1 MDLFQH
7 AAEADPRS
15 PSERGVPLAER
26 MRPKKLDDV
35 VGQPHLTGASSILA
49 RSVKQGRV
57 PSILLWGPPGTGKTT
72 IAECLANEVEAR
84 FIKISAVL
92 AGVADLRKAI
102 EDAKRLRAERRTGT
116 LLFVDEIHRFNKAQ
130 QDALLPHVE
139 NGTVTLIGAT
149 TENPSF
155 EVNAALLSRC
165 RVLVLKSVAPEALV
179 ALLDRALS
187 SEQGLKDRAI
197 SVDDTARKVLIAAAG
212 GDARKLLTSLE
223 VAADLAEAEGR
234 TLIERADVEA
244 AVQRRVLVYDKDGEQ
259 HYDVVSAFIKSMRGS
274 DADAALYWGFRMLE
288 AGEDPIFVL
297 RRMVIFASEDVG
309 NADPQGLLVAVAALQ
324 AFQLTGMPEGA
335 IPISHAI
342 TYLASAPKSNASYL
356 AMHAVRKDIHA
367 HGSLPVPLHLRN
379 APTKLMASLDY
390 GKGYQ
395 YPHDFA
401 GAVVDEQY
409 LPDALRDRTFYQ
421 PKDLGFEQAIKARAQ
436 ARTDQRTNQQQAQR
450 KKQPAPDQEGG
461 R

>member
-1 MDLFQH
+1 MDLFEQ
-7 AAEADPRS
+7 AAAADPT
-15 PSERGVPLAER
+15 GVPLAER

-35 VGQPHLTGASSILA
+35 VGQPHLTGPSSILA
-49 RSVKQGRV
+49 RSVRQGRV

-72 IAECLANEVEAR
+72 IAECLAGEVEAK
-84 FIKISAVL
+84 FVKVSAVL

-102 EDAKRLRAERRTGT
+102 EEAKRLRAEQRRGT
-116 LLFVDEIHRFNKAQ
+116 ILFVDEIHRFNKAQ

-155 EVNAALLSRC
+155 EVNPALLSRC
-165 RVLVLKSVAPEALV
+165 RVLVLKSVGPEGLIE
-179 ALLDRALS
+179 LLDRALTS
-187 SEQGLKDRAI
+187 TKGLVDRKI
-197 SVDDTARKVLIAAAG
+197 SVEDVARKVLIAAAG

-234 TLIERADVEA
+234 VVVERADVEM

-259 HYDVVSAFIKSMRGS
+259 HYDVISAFIKSMRGS
-274 DADAALYWGFRMLE
+274 DPDAALYWGFRMLE

-309 NADPQGLLVAVAALQ
+309 NADPNALVVAVAALQ
-324 AFQLTGMPEGA
+324 AFQLCGMPEGA
-335 IPISHAI
+335 IPMAQAM

-356 AMHAVRKDIHA
+356 AMHAVRREVHA
-367 HGSLPVPLHLRN
+367 NGSLPVPLHLRN
-379 APTKLMASLDY
+379 APTKLMESLDY
-390 GKGYQ
+390 GKGYK

-401 GAVVDEQY
+401 GAHVGEQY
-409 LPDALRDRTFYQ
+409 LPDALREKTFYH
-421 PKDLGFEQAIKARAQ
+421 PKDVGFEQGVRERRLERGQKNPDAP
-436 ARTDQRTNQQQAQR
+436 
-450 KKQPAPDQEGG
+450 PAKPPKT
-461 R
+461 